1 MDRQAT
7 SVGFLEDVHGRVR
20 VRFRIRL
27 PLELVAELHTN
38 YLIAIIVLL
47 TTVVTRPPQRGS
59 HIVT

>member
-7 SVGFLEDVHGRVR
+7 SVGLLDDVHERVR
-20 VRFRIRL
+20 VRSRIRP

-47 TTVVTRPPQRGS
+47 TTVVMHLPQRGS